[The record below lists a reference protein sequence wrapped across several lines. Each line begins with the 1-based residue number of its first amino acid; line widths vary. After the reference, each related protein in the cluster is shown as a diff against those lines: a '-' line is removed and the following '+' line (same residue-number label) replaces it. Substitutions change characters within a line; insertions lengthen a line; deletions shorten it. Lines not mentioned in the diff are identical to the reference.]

1 MVKVDSY
8 YSGKLLLFRCEN
20 ISRRILND
28 DVILGLLG
36 DGRNSEL
43 SDFSDNDYQTQEFD
57 TFLENYNNSN
67 YDDIQ

>member
-1 MVKVDSY
+1 M
-8 YSGKLLLFRCEN
+8 
-20 ISRRILND
+20 SRRILND

-43 SDFSDNDYQTQEFD
+43 SDFSDNDYQTQGFD

-67 YDDIQ
+67 YDDIK